1 MAAVS
6 ICTAN
11 AVASSTVASSLD
23 QVCTF
28 SIIFGS
34 VSTIGRRATQ
44 YADSVGRGGCHV
56 ACESSIC
63 NPSQNP
69 IDDFCHS
76 HSTFVFLASWLVRS
90 SILL

>member
-1 MAAVS
+1 MDISNAWLLVGLLVAAVS

-34 VSTIGRRATQ
+34 VPTIGRRATQ
-44 YADSVGRGGCHV
+44 YADSVAGEDV
-56 ACESSIC
+56 M
-63 NPSQNP
+63 
-69 IDDFCHS
+69 
-76 HSTFVFLASWLVRS
+76 
-90 SILL
+90 